1 VRAFWPASEPVQ
13 VDYEALRAAALV
25 GVLPASVPA
34 AIFWRC
40 GMAGLIARPV
50 PETAYVA
57 RLHPGRRPPWHPYGD
72 PRLELLA
79 DAFELVLAAPGA
91 AVAEVE
97 AR

>member
-1 VRAFWPASEPVQ
+1 MRALWPASEPAQ

-25 GVLPASVPA
+25 GVLPASVAA

-40 GMAGLIARPV
+40 GVAGLIARPV
-50 PETAYVA
+50 SEAAFVA
-57 RLHPGRRPPWHPYGD
+57 LLHPGRRPAWHPYGD

-91 AVAEVE
+91 AVAEE
-97 AR
+97 QAQ